1 MDYPQSAINNIRK
14 NKSNYKPNDFSYDQ
28 RLMAKFIPP
37 LSQIKYVGD
46 DYKIDSEIK
55 KKNFQKSY
63 YATYLF
69 VKRYAELDH
78 TIKKV
83 RKEIKKMSNFSLTPE
98 ELDALNSLPDVEE
111 QFNDTKNNIRK
122 LDSSITNLQREIDE
136 LNAENSD
143 SYRDLYK
150 KQLDIMRYQSIFNH
164 NFSDITQ
171 NKK

>member
-1 MDYPQSAINNIRK
+1 MDYPQSEINNIGK
-14 NKSNYKPNDFSYDQ
+14 NKSNYKLNDFSYDQ

-37 LSQIKYVGD
+37 LNQIEYESD
-46 DYKIDSEIK
+46 EYKIDSEIK

-63 YATYLF
+63 YVKHLF
-69 VKRYAELDH
+69 IKRYAELDH

-122 LDSSITNLQREIDE
+122 LDSSITNLQSQIDE

-150 KQLDIMRYQSIFNH
+150 KQLDIMRYQSNFNH